1 MNKKLWDSIYGNTAV
16 KNTFMSDIENGR
28 LSHAFII
35 EGIEGSG
42 KLTLARTVI
51 ASMQND
57 DIHVQQIMNGVCSD
71 VFEIDVP
78 DDKKKISVD
87 AVRFIRTSSVIKAGD
102 LDVKA
107 YIIKNSEM
115 MTPQA
120 QNAFLKILEEP
131 SPGVYFFLLTTNAFA
146 LLPTVRSRAP
156 IVRTEIFSAQDIK
169 NYLIDNVSIAEQLN
183 KQNPERLDALIHRS
197 GGSIGCALRELE
209 HLSQGKFSSESSV
222 TRVLDAIKNANR
234 FEVLSV
240 LNEVCSSR
248 EDTEQFLITLRSV
261 FRDMMII
268 KSHADAD
275 TALGQ
280 IDILEDFAFGLSVN
294 RILTLD
300 MKIESMIFELEHFP
314 NMSSFRLSVFKTLWE
329 GLR

>member
-1 MNKKLWDSIYGNTAV
+1 MNKKLWDYIYGNTAV

-35 EGIEGSG
+35 EGVEGSG

-51 ASMQND
+51 ASMQNN

-78 DDKKKISVD
+78 EDKKKISVD

-102 LDVKA
+102 LDIKA

-156 IVRTEIFSAQDIK
+156 IVRTEIFSAQDLK
-169 NYLIDNVSIAEQLN
+169 NYLIDNVSIAAQLS

-197 GGSIGCALRELE
+197 GGSIGCALGELE
-209 HLSQGKFSSESSV
+209 HLSQGKNS
-222 TRVLDAIKNANR
+222 
-234 FEVLSV
+234 
-240 LNEVCSSR
+240 
-248 EDTEQFLITLRSV
+248 
-261 FRDMMII
+261 
-268 KSHADAD
+268 
-275 TALGQ
+275 
-280 IDILEDFAFGLSVN
+280 
-294 RILTLD
+294 
-300 MKIESMIFELEHFP
+300 
-314 NMSSFRLSVFKTLWE
+314 
-329 GLR
+329 